1 MEAMGEFSE
10 NDGSERMSMRNSLL
24 VWVSGAVLGWVVAVI
39 AVYSALRTDEDTI
52 IVQEPVQRPSIAREA
67 PRELD
72 AIEPAFGDDD
82 VDQTNRP

>member
-39 AVYSALRTDEDTI
+39 AVYSALRTDEDAMV
-52 IVQEPVQRPSIAREA
+52 VQEPVQRPSIAQEA
-67 PRELD
+67 PTELD

-82 VDQTNRP
+82 AAQPYRP